1 MENQTFI
8 YIFLS
13 LVSLTTGLF
22 YFKNKGKSLSIFLF
36 ISLLI
41 PTSDQFMFLTSFK
54 GVYFYD
60 YYFLT
65 LIIYYVLNLNYLQLK
80 EAIYKYKIY
89 LILILGFLLY
99 QISSI
104 AANSIPIDKYLLKDF
119 RPFILITSL
128 LIFTDLLKNNILKID
143 KILNILGYVFIFKL
157 IFFII
162 LFCINPFED
171 PFYQKYLYR
180 YRDGT
185 TIVAAL
191 FLIVSLFKKE
201 VLLKI
206 ISNNKLNTLVLLA
219 LALLLISNLR
229 ILLPA
234 LLFSYLFIHRTST
247 QKFIRKIILSLI
259 FIGSFIGY
267 TYIIPKI
274 QFDLHGKERIIL
286 RIKNL
291 EHRKLSK
298 ARINKEKAILKTG
311 YVPIRYNRLFSKFQ
325 YQLEKRFEP
334 AINDLYNM
342 SKYEFLLGKG
352 MGTTFKIPSFNYRG
366 LDSRLNKIDSSYIT
380 LYIKYG
386 LLGLVLMILLLIKII
401 SNNIRERELKVSII
415 SFYIIYISVNSIFYQ
430 PGTIIHLMFLNIL
443 MCSIYNA
450 KLSIT
455 KI

>member
-247 QKFIRKIILSLI
+247 QKFIRKII

-334 AINDLYNM
+334 AINDLCNM

-401 SNNIRERELKVSII
+401 SNNIRERELIVSII